1 MLREILAG
9 AEFAVID
16 EPLGHRLME
25 WLSEWPMR
33 ALRWLL
39 DLAGDGPDLWQAVAL
54 ALIAA
59 ILVAASVA
67 SYRRIGRRRGRGAQ
81 RVEPLASIPRGAE
94 EWLEVAGE
102 RAARGELRLAATALY
117 RGVLLTLDRDG
128 TLSYHTS
135 KTPGDYAARV
145 AHESGTARFL
155 TAFEDFSFGVRQ
167 PSRAGYASLSRA
179 AADATGGAV
188 GRMRT

>member
-9 AEFAVID
+9 AEFAVVE
-16 EPLGHRLME
+16 EPLGRRLLA

-39 DLAGDGPDLWQAVAL
+39 DLAGDGPDLWQTVAL

-59 ILVAASVA
+59 LLVAASVA
-67 SYRRIGRRRGRGAQ
+67 GYRRIGKRRGRGAQ
-81 RVEPLASIPRGAE
+81 GVESPARIPRGAV
-94 EWLEVAGE
+94 EWLQVAGARE
-102 RAARGELRLAATALY
+102 ARGELRSAATALY

-135 KTPGDYAARV
+135 KTPGDYAAGV
-145 AHESGTARFL
+145 ARDSGAACFL
-155 TAFEDFSFGVRQ
+155 AAFQDFSFGVRQ

-179 AADATGGAV
+179 AADATGEADWGV
-188 GRMRT
+188 GP

>member
-9 AEFAVID
+9 AEFAVVQ
-16 EPLGHRLME
+16 EPLGRRLLA

-33 ALRWLL
+33 ALQWLL
-39 DLAGDGPDLWQAVAL
+39 DLAGDGPDLWQTVAL

-59 ILVAASVA
+59 LLVAASVA
-67 SYRRIGRRRGRGAQ
+67 GYRRIGKRRGQGAHS
-81 RVEPLASIPRGAE
+81 VEPPERIPRGAD
-94 EWLEVAGE
+94 EWLQVAGV
-102 RAARGELRLAATALY
+102 RAAQGELRLAATALY

-135 KTPGDYAARV
+135 KTPGDYAAGV
-145 AHESGTARFL
+145 ARDSGAARFL
-155 TAFEDFSFGVRQ
+155 AAFQDFSFGVRQ

-179 AADATGGAV
+179 AADATSEAD
-188 GRMRT
+188 GRAGL